1 MSKSKFSKFLQNSFF
16 SKEGKLVII
25 QCPNLPLLL
34 WFITMIISN
43 LLKEG
48 EVKSV
53 FSWISLAS
61 LIIWSI
67 LEIIFGVNYFR
78 RCLGLLILAM
88 IIITRLI
95 T

>member
-1 MSKSKFSKFLQNSFF
+1 MLILKKIYRNIFF
-16 SKEGKLVII
+16 NKEGKLVII
-25 QCPNLPLLL
+25 QWPNLSLFL

-48 EVKSV
+48 EIKSIV
-53 FSWISLAS
+53 SWISLVS
-61 LIIWSI
+61 IIIWSI

-88 IIITRLI
+88 IIVTRLI